1 MKKEMFNVWYNEYGK
16 ELAEK
21 VLPINADE
29 LSEKEVRRKA
39 KEIFSYTYDLF
50 SEFMSNRLSPMYDH
64 IMCHLE
70 SLTEYAEEFSMRKKC
85 AEEIRKDITPYMTKL
100 YDSYYKEKSI
110 KKEQFDSLRS
120 HFGEVL
126 SNAKET
132 INNCDSML
140 SMLKEEKKNVES
152 LLVTE

>member
-1 MKKEMFNVWYNEYGK
+1 MKKEMFNVWYNEYGR
-16 ELAEK
+16 ELAKK
-21 VLPINADE
+21 VLPIDDVE
-29 LSEKEVRRKA
+29 EKEVRRKA

-50 SEFMSNRLSPMYDH
+50 SEFMSDRLSPMYDH
-64 IMCHLE
+64 IICHLE

-120 HFGEVL
+120 HFGKVL

-132 INNCDSML
+132 INNCDAML

>member
-16 ELAEK
+16 ELAK
-21 VLPINADE
+21 NALPIDDADE
-29 LSEKEVRRKA
+29 KEIRRKA

-50 SEFMSNRLSPMYDH
+50 SEFMSDRLSPMYDH
-64 IMCHLE
+64 IICHLE
-70 SLTEYAEEFSMRKKC
+70 SLSEYAEEFAIRKKC
-85 AEEIRKDITPYMTKL
+85 AEELRNDITPYMTNL

-110 KKEQFDSLRS
+110 KKEQFDSLRN
-120 HFGEVL
+120 HFGEIL
-126 SNAKET
+126 SNAKDT

-140 SMLKEEKKNVES
+140 SMLKQEKKYVES

>member
-50 SEFMSNRLSPMYDH
+50 SEFMSDRLSPMYDH
-64 IMCHLE
+64 IICHLE
-70 SLTEYAEEFSMRKKC
+70 SLTEYAEEFSMRKKR

>member
-1 MKKEMFNVWYNEYGK
+1 MKKEMFNVWYNEYGR
-16 ELAEK
+16 ELAKK
-21 VLPINADE
+21 VLPIDDVE
-29 LSEKEVRRKA
+29 EKEIRRKA
-39 KEIFSYTYDLF
+39 KEIFSYTYDMF
-50 SEFMSNRLSPMYDH
+50 SEFMSDRLSPMYDH
-64 IMCHLE
+64 IICHLE

-110 KKEQFDSLRS
+110 KKEQFDSLRN

-126 SNAKET
+126 SNTKET
-132 INNCDSML
+132 INNCDAML

>member
-1 MKKEMFNVWYNEYGK
+1 MKKEMFNVWYNEYGR
-16 ELAEK
+16 ELAKK
-21 VLPINADE
+21 VLPIDDVE
-29 LSEKEVRRKA
+29 EKEVRRKA

-50 SEFMSNRLSPMYDH
+50 SEFMSDRLSPMYDH
-64 IMCHLE
+64 IICHLE

-120 HFGEVL
+120 HFGKVL
-126 SNAKET
+126 SNTKET
-132 INNCDSML
+132 INNCDAML
-140 SMLKEEKKNVES
+140 SILKEEKKNVES

>member
-50 SEFMSNRLSPMYDH
+50 SEFMSDRLSPMYDH
-64 IMCHLE
+64 IICHLE

-132 INNCDSML
+132 INNCDAML